1 MTTCLI
7 QMLTVTLATML
18 AGFIPVQHPAGHPHE
33 AMGFDPDKATHHFLL
48 APTGGDIR
56 VQAKDPADHATR
68 AMIRAHLRQIA
79 REFANGVFDKPFTTH
94 GEMPPGVSDMQ
105 RLKQAISYDF
115 TEIDNG
121 GRVRITTKDARAL
134 EAVHAFLRYQIK
146 EHRTG
151 DPTQHPGSAPSPE
164 HYPTFLMPAA
174 IPFTVIM
181 NARHIRSSASALP
194 ADARMRRSS
203 SICTRLIGST

>member
-1 MTTCLI
+1 MTTWPI
-7 QMLTVTLATML
+7 RMLTVTLATTL
-18 AGFIPVQHPAGHPHE
+18 AGFTHVQHPAGHPHE

-56 VQAKDPADHATR
+56 VQATDPADHATR
-68 AMIRAHLRQIA
+68 DMIRAHLRRIA

-134 EAVHAFLRYQIK
+134 EAVHAFLTYQIK

-151 DPTQHPGSAPSPE
+151 DAITML
-164 HYPTFLMPAA
+164 YPTFLMPAA

-181 NARHIRSSASALP
+181 NARHIRSSASSLP